1 MSFSMETEKEN
12 KLSFLD
18 VKIILKQGKF
28 TTTVYLE
35 STVSGVCSNF
45 ESFSISVYK
54 LGMVYTL
61 VFRCFCICRCPNET
75 QFDRE
80 LTFLKGIF

>member
-18 VKIILKQGKF
+18 VKIMLKQGKF
-28 TTTVYLE
+28 TTIVYLE

-61 VFRCFCICRCPNET
+61 ALDVFAFVVVQMRHNSTEN
-75 QFDRE
+75 
-80 LTFLKGIF
+80 

>member
-18 VKIILKQGKF
+18 VKIMLKQGKF
-28 TTTVYLE
+28 TTIVYLE

-61 VFRCFCICRCPNET
+61 ALDVFAFVIVQMRHNSTEN
-75 QFDRE
+75 
-80 LTFLKGIF
+80 